1 MMKIRRFNNGAP
13 GIDCNGFTIIEVLVT
28 MSILS
33 IGLLGMSALITGI
46 LSGNVYN
53 NRLTTATTLAQEK
66 MEDVRRIGYTGVSA
80 ATENY
85 GDITGFSL
93 FKRATTVAANS
104 PTAGMKTVV
113 VSVYWDSDNKSVGMK
128 TILTQ

>member
-1 MMKIRRFNNGAP
+1 MMKIPRFKNSAP
-13 GIDCNGFTIIEVLVT
+13 GTDCNGFTVIEVLVT

-33 IGLLGMSALITGI
+33 IALLGMSALITGI
-46 LSGNVYN
+46 LSGNIYS
-53 NRLTTATTLAQEK
+53 NRLTAATALAQEK
-66 MEDVRRIGYTGVSA
+66 MEDVRRLGYTGVSA

-104 PTAGMKTVV
+104 PAAGMKTIL